1 MNDMNPMLKTLTL
14 LLLLGLA
21 GCMVGPDY
29 RRPDVETPAAYKEA
43 GNWKPA
49 DPGDEIPRGKWW
61 EIYRDAEL
69 NGLVSQIEISNQNV
83 AVAAAQYRQAL
94 ALLGVAEAAYFPAV
108 GAGLAV
114 GRGQGSAPSSS
125 IGTSTVTPGSPIYN
139 IARPT
144 LSASWEPDIWG
155 QIGRNVESSKA
166 SAQASQSD
174 LQSALLSTQGTLV
187 QSYFQLRID
196 DEEQRLLAQ
205 TSKAYERSLEIT
217 QNRYTSGVASR
228 VDVAMAETQLKSAQ
242 AQAIDL
248 GVQRAQLEHAIAVLI
263 GKPPAE
269 FQIKP
274 VKGLPILPS
283 VPPGLPS
290 ALLERRPDIAGA
302 ERRMAA
308 ANAQIG
314 VAQGAF
320 FPALTL
326 DGNVGFQNSGFSQL
340 FTLPSR
346 FWSVGSSL
354 AMTVFNG
361 GAFSAQKDAAI
372 ASYDASVATYRQ
384 TVLSAFQEVEDNI
397 AALRQLA
404 DETVEQDA
412 ATQSANQAMLLTE
425 NLYLAGTVSYLN
437 VVTAQ
442 ATALGAQQTSLN
454 ISGRRLL
461 ANAALITALG
471 GTWQTDSKK

>member
-1 MNDMNPMLKTLTL
+1 MNGRNPMLKTLAL
-14 LLLLGLA
+14 LLALA
-21 GCMVGPDY
+21 LTGCMVGPDY
-29 RRPDVETPAAYKEA
+29 HRPDVEIPAAYKEA
-43 GNWKPA
+43 GDWKPA
-49 DPGDEIPRGKWW
+49 QPGDEAPRGNWW
-61 EIYRDAEL
+61 EIYRDSEL
-69 NGLVSQIEISNQNV
+69 NSLVAQVEISNQNV
-83 AVAAAQYRQAL
+83 ATAAAQYRQAL
-94 ALLGVAEAAYFPAV
+94 ALLGVAEAAYYPTV

-139 IARPT
+139 IVRPT

-155 QIGRNVESSKA
+155 QIGRSVESSQA

-174 LQSALLSTQGTLV
+174 LQSALLSAQGTLV
-187 QSYFQLRID
+187 QSYFQLRVN
-196 DEEQRLLAQ
+196 DEQQRLLIQ
-205 TSKAYERSLEIT
+205 TSDAYERSLQIT
-217 QNRYTSGVASR
+217 RNRYESGVASR

-242 AQAIDL
+242 AQAVDL

-263 GKPPAE
+263 GKPPAD

-274 VKGLPILPS
+274 VKGLPTLPQ
-283 VPPGLPS
+283 VPPALPS

-320 FPALTL
+320 FPALTFN
-326 DGNVGFQNSGFSQL
+326 GTAGYQNSSFSQL
-340 FTLPSR
+340 LTLPNR

-354 AMTVFNG
+354 ALTVFNG
-361 GAFSAQKDAAI
+361 GAFSAQKSAAI
-372 ASYDASVATYRQ
+372 ASYDATVATYRQ

-404 DETVEQDA
+404 EETSAQDA
-412 ATQSANQAMLLTE
+412 ATYSANQALLLTR
-425 NLYLAGTVSYLN
+425 YQYQAGTVSYLN
-437 VVTAQ
+437 VVIAQ
-442 ATALGAQQTSLN
+442 AAALNAQQTSLN
-454 ISGRRLL
+454 ITGRRLL
-461 ANAALITALG
+461 ANAALIKALG
-471 GTWQTDSKK
+471 GDWKTQTK

>member
-1 MNDMNPMLKTLTL
+1 MNDMNLILKTLTPL
-14 LLLLGLA
+14 LLLALA
-21 GCMVGPDY
+21 GCTVGPDY
-29 RRPDVETPAAYKEA
+29 HRPAVEIPAAYKEA
-43 GNWKPA
+43 GDWKPA
-49 DPGDEIPRGKWW
+49 EPGDAAPRGNWW

-69 NGLVSQIEISNQNV
+69 NSLVAQIAISNQNV

-94 ALLGVAEAAYFPAV
+94 ALLGVAEAGYYPTV

-125 IGTSTVTPGSPIYN
+125 IGTSTVTPGSPVYN
-139 IARPT
+139 IVRPT

-155 QIGRNVESSKA
+155 QIGRGVESSQA

-174 LQSALLSTQGTLV
+174 LQSALLSAQGTLV
-187 QSYFQLRID
+187 QSYFQLRVS
-196 DEEQRLLAQ
+196 DEQQRLLMQ
-205 TSKAYERSLEIT
+205 TSDAYQRSLQIT
-217 QNRYTSGVASR
+217 QNRYASGVASR

-242 AQAIDL
+242 AQAVDL

-274 VKGLPILPS
+274 VNGLPALPP
-283 VPPGLPS
+283 VPPGIPS

-326 DGNVGFQNSGFSQL
+326 TGAAGYQNSSFSNL
-340 FTLPSR
+340 LTLPNR

-354 AMTVFNG
+354 ALTVFNG
-361 GAFSAQKDAAI
+361 GAFSAQKSAAI
-372 ASYDASVATYRQ
+372 ASYDASVASYRQ
-384 TVLSAFQEVEDNI
+384 TVLSSFQEVEDNI

-404 DETVEQDA
+404 EETSVQDA
-412 ATQSANQAMLLTE
+412 ATYSANQALLLTR
-425 NLYLAGTVSYLN
+425 NQYQAGTVSYLN
-437 VVTAQ
+437 VVIAQ
-442 ATALGAQQTSLN
+442 AAALNAQQTSLN
-454 ISGRRLL
+454 ITGRRLL
-461 ANAALITALG
+461 ANAALIKALG
-471 GTWQTDSKK
+471 GNWKMDGK